1 MRLHLGGL
9 CALAAI
15 VIAGDCA
22 MAANSSPP
30 LVRQANVET
39 PGPSFC
45 LGGVLNERPTGSY
58 LTLADFPLFAALVA
72 GGRRAL
78 ICGDSIPAFLPS
90 SQRAGFTSRHH

>member
-1 MRLHLGGL
+1 MRLLFGSL
-9 CALAAI
+9 CALAAAL
-15 VIAGDCA
+15 IASDSA
-22 MAANSSPP
+22 TAADSAPP

-39 PGPSFC
+39 PGPTFC

-58 LTLADFPLFAALVA
+58 LTLADFPAFVALIA
-72 GGRRAL
+72 GGRHAL